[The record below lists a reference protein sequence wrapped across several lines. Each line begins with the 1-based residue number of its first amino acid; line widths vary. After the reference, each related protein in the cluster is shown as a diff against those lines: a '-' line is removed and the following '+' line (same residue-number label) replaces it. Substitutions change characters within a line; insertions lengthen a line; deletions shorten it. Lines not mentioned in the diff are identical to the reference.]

1 LIDLKNLRPIHVD
14 NLVRIGR
21 PNDGGY
27 VIPKTVFKL
36 CDGLLSFGIN
46 KDWSF
51 EKDFSNRNPKANI
64 HCYDYS
70 VNFFSLIIFTLKSFI
85 LSFVRVIMF
94 DKKRFTKDFYGIF
107 TIPDYYSFF
116 RENKIY
122 FKKKID
128 TKTEK
133 NCITIE
139 DTYKVISSN
148 SENIFLKMDIETSEY
163 DVLKSLIDSDLN
175 FVGLAVEF
183 HKIDEFSED
192 FNYLIKKISSKYH
205 IVHIHG
211 NNYGK
216 LIKQNNFPSIIEI
229 TFMNKKYIE
238 DPIIKSSKNYPII
251 GLDQPNRSSKPDCEL
266 IFD

>member
-1 LIDLKNLRPIHVD
+1 M
-14 NLVRIGR
+14 
-21 PNDGGY
+21 
-27 VIPKTVFKL
+27 
-36 CDGLLSFGIN
+36 
-46 KDWSF
+46 
-51 EKDFSNRNPKANI
+51 E
-64 HCYDYS
+64 
-70 VNFFSLIIFTLKSFI
+70 
-85 LSFVRVIMF
+85 IMV
-94 DKKRFTKDFYGIF
+94 
-107 TIPDYYSFF
+107 
-116 RENKIY
+116 
-122 FKKKID
+122 
-128 TKTEK
+128 EK

-251 GLDQPNRSSKPDCEL
+251 GLDQPNRSSKADCKL

>member
-1 LIDLKNLRPIHVD
+1 MIQLNSLRPIEVN

-21 PNDGGY
+21 VNDGGY
-27 VIPKTVFKL
+27 VVPKTIFKL
-36 CDGLLSFGIN
+36 CDGLLSFGVN
-46 KDWSF
+46 KDWTF
-51 EKDFSNRNPKANI
+51 EKDFSKRNPNANI
-64 HCYDYS
+64 HCYDHS
-70 VNFFSLIIFTLKSFI
+70 VNFLSLIIFTLKSLI
-85 LSFVRVIMF
+85 LSLVRLLLF
-94 DKKRFTKDFYGIF
+94 DKKRFVKECYGIL
-107 TIPDYYSFF
+107 TIPDYYNFF
-116 RENKIY
+116 RGNKIY

-139 DTYKVISSN
+139 DTFKAISS
-148 SENIFLKMDIETSEY
+148 SSKNIFLKMDIETSEY
-163 DVLKSLIDSDLN
+163 DILKSLIDSKLN

-192 FNYLIKKISSKYH
+192 FNYLIKKLLNKYH

-216 LIKQNNFPSIIEI
+216 LIKQNNFPSIVEI

-238 DPIIKSSKNYPII
+238 GPILQSSKNYPII
-251 GLDQPNRSSKPDCEL
+251 GLDQANRSSKSDYKL
-266 IFD
+266 KFD